1 MYIVDKQ
8 GPVYN
13 PQLQVNKLNS
23 SLFYT
28 WIYILHLLS
37 YALIKVDV
45 VTGKN
50 GS

>member
-13 PQLQVNKLNS
+13 PQLQVNKLYS

-28 WIYILHLLS
+28 
-37 YALIKVDV
+37 
-45 VTGKN
+45 
-50 GS
+50 

>member
-28 WIYILHLLS
+28 
-37 YALIKVDV
+37 
-45 VTGKN
+45 
-50 GS
+50 